1 MSVQP
6 RSIRALLKRLAR
18 RLHLLQVVAWGY
30 ELYRLIRRP
39 HTHGALVAIWHN
51 NQVMMVQTSYR
62 KGYGLPGGGLQPGE
76 RAREAAVREL
86 NEELGLAIESSWL
99 EDPWTI
105 TKQQRGGRNTVTI
118 FTVPWVQVACAP
130 ETRST
135 HPALTIDQ
143 LEIVSTAWMSPDE
156 ALKEHLPGHLRHY
169 LETNGSESMA
179 LEPAYIRSSRR

>member
-6 RSIRALLKRLAR
+6 RSIKALLKRLAR
-18 RLHLLQVVAWGY
+18 RLHLLQLAAWGY

-51 NQVMMVQTSYR
+51 NQVLMVQTSYR
-62 KGYGLPGGGLQPGE
+62 RGYGLPGGGLQPGE
-76 RAREAAVREL
+76 SARDAAVREL

-105 TKQQRGGRNTVTI
+105 TEQQRGGRNTVTI
-118 FTVPWVQVACAP
+118 FSFPWAQVAYAP

-135 HPALTIDQ
+135 HPAFTIDQ
-143 LEIVSTAWMSPDE
+143 LEIIATAWMSRDE
-156 ALKEHLPGHLRHY
+156 ALQQHLPGHLRQY
-169 LETNGSESMA
+169 LESQCS
-179 LEPAYIRSSRR
+179 